1 MLLVKNQFAIIMIMI
16 KKSYKFCFVAWHNEE
31 NIMPFQRTNTKLIIN
46 QKCMHIEFV
55 SNFITLSL
63 VVQQYLMRLLNNF
76 YGKKEKEKEMF
87 KILVTLS

>member
-1 MLLVKNQFAIIMIMI
+1 
-16 KKSYKFCFVAWHNEE
+16 
-31 NIMPFQRTNTKLIIN
+31 
-46 QKCMHIEFV
+46 MHIEFV

-87 KILVTLS
+87 EILDKIHKSLGHGGRDRMLNEIQKHYK